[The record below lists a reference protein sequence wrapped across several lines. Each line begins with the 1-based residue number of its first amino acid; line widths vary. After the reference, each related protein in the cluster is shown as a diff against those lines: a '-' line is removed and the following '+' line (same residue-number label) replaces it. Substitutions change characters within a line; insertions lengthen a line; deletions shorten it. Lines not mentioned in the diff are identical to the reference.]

1 MRPILTGIMRVTAA
15 ATLVTVPIVVTA
27 TPAAAEPILPIVA
40 GDLDW
45 GIKESFRNYVTGPI
59 GHGEITVSDGAVQHD
74 DGTFGFGDGN
84 GNGEYDLGGHNLSA
98 AFTGSVNFSA
108 HDGALEL
115 TVGQPRV
122 TTDNATKTGA
132 VVVDLWSKDL
142 ASGETT
148 FYDDVT
154 LADLDLTGVVPENA
168 DGYTALADIPAVLTA
183 EGAEAFAGFYGEG
196 TALDP
201 VTVSVKADAGSDSE
215 PDGSIVGGHLDWGVK
230 ESFRNYVVGPIANGS
245 VELSGGATDN
255 GNGYR
260 FTVGDGDYDPA
271 TGEVSVSFDGAVRF
285 LGHEHDG
292 AHELDLRFEEFVFE
306 VTGGSAALHANGV
319 AIADVTLPEGGL
331 TVTDDVISLVEA
343 PATLT
348 AEGETYFEG
357 FYRAGDALDPVTVQ
371 LALSDEAQIPGGT
384 PPGGSDDDGAG
395 PNVSGGRL
403 PVTGSPLTLP
413 ISIGAV
419 LLLTGAV
426 ALWWSRRRSVRLT

>member
-1 MRPILTGIMRVTAA
+1 MRSILTGIARVTAT
-15 ATLVTVPIVVTA
+15 ATLVAVPIAVTA

-84 GNGEYDLGGHNLSA
+84 GEYDLGGHNLSA
-98 AFTGSVNFSA
+98 SFTGTVTFTA
-108 HDGALEL
+108 HDGALDL

-122 TTDNATKTGA
+122 TTDNATKSGA
-132 VVVDLWSKDL
+132 VVVDIWSKDM
-142 ASGETT
+142 ASGETV

-154 LADLDLTGVVPENA
+154 MADLDLTDVSPESS
-168 DGYTALADIPAVLTA
+168 DGYTTLADIPAVLTA
-183 EGAEAFAGFYGEG
+183 DGAEAFAGFYGEG

-201 VTVSVKADAGSDSE
+201 VTVSVKADAGSDAE

-245 VELSGGATDN
+245 VELSGGAVDN

-260 FTVGDGDYDPA
+260 FTVADGEFDPA
-271 TGEVSVSFDGAVRF
+271 TGDVTVSFDGAVRF
-285 LGHEHDG
+285 LGHGHDG
-292 AHELDLRFEEFVFE
+292 DYELDLRFENFAFE
-306 VTGGSAALHANGV
+306 VRDGAAALYTNGV
-319 AIADVTLPEGGL
+319 AIADVALPAGGL

-348 AEGETYFEG
+348 AEGESYFEG
-357 FYRAGDALDPVTVQ
+357 FYQAGDALDPVTVQ
-371 LALSDEAQIPGGT
+371 LALSGDAQIPGGT
-384 PPGGSDDDGAG
+384 PPGNGSGSDPG

-413 ISIGAV
+413 ISIGAA
-419 LLLTGAV
+419 LLLSGAA
-426 ALWWSRRRSVRLT
+426 ALLWTRRRSAQLT